1 MVKRGFARE
10 DLFVCVHEQ
19 FMTETARMADV
30 VLPATMFMEHDDVYQ
45 GGGHQ
50 YIILGPKLIEPPGEC
65 RSNHAVN
72 CGIAKR
78 VGAEHP
84 GFAMSERE
92 LIDHTLKISGWGTL
106 GAARARE
113 VDRLPAGFR
122 HRALH
127 QGLRLS
133 GRKIPLQAG
142 LAEGAVPQR
151 LPRRADRADAEAAR
165 PLDHHRGGRR
175 RSIRCGWRPRRRA
188 AFSIRPSTRR
198 RAHARKIA
206 AVPR

>member
-1 MVKRGFARE
+1 
-10 DLFVCVHEQ
+10 
-19 FMTETARMADV
+19 MTETARMADV

-50 YIILGPKLIEPPGEC
+50 YIMLGPKLIEPPGEC
-65 RSNHAVN
+65 RSNHEVI
-72 CGIAKR
+72 CGLAKR

-84 GFAMSERE
+84 GFAMSARE
-92 LIDHTLKISGWGTL
+92 LIDSYAAEIGLGHA

-113 VDRLPAGFR
+113 MDRLPAGFR

-127 QGLRLS
+127 QGLQLS
-133 GRKIPLQAG
+133 GREIPLQAG
-142 LAEGAVPQR
+142 LAEGAVPHGR
-151 LPRRADRADAEAAR
+151 CTRGPDRRDAGAAR

-175 RSIRCGWRPRRRA
+175 RRIRSGWPPRRRA

-198 RAHARKIA
+198 RVRAPRTA
-206 AVPR
+206 AAPR